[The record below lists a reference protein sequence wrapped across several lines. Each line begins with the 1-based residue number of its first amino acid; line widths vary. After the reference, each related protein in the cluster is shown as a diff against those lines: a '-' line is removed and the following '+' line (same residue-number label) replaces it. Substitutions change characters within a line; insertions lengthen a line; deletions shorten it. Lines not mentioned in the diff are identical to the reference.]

1 MKRAL
6 ILLAALAMVMAA
18 GAAKAE
24 QSAYVPAYS
33 HIYYGDKPSKILLT
47 TTLSIRNT
55 DPDRN
60 MKVNKVEYRSDKGK
74 VLKTFVNVPVTIQPL
89 ASVRYVVPETD
100 EAGGSGASFS
110 VTWSADKNLNPPVIQ
125 AVMIGATANQ
135 GISFVCE
142 AVPMPTLK

>member
-6 ILLAALAMVMAA
+6 ILIAALAMLTAA

-55 DPDRN
+55 DPY
-60 MKVNKVEYRSDKGK
+60 KTLKLQKVEYRSDQGK
-74 VLKTFVNVPVTIQPL
+74 VLKNFVMMPMTIQPL
-89 ASVRYVVPETD
+89 SAVRFVVPETD
-100 EAGGSGASFS
+100 TKGGSGASFII
-110 VTWSADKNLNPPVIQ
+110 TWSADAKLNKPVIQ

-135 GISFVCE
+135 GISFVCD
-142 AVPMPTLK
+142 AVPMRRLK